1 MTTCTN
7 QVRDHDCL
15 RGHGECRRWLQ
26 SCSAGTNHG
35 LFGHLIAV
43 VEREKP
49 DAIVLLGDIE
59 ASRPLHIEL
68 TPIIGKTKIHII
80 PGNHDTDEDFYWR
93 NLVDSKFASG
103 NLSGRVDTVAGIR
116 IAGLGGI
123 FRKKVWMPPAAPAFD
138 SYAAWLKD
146 NKPRHG
152 EIDVAKATEVS
163 THQTTICPDVY
174 ARLSKLKADVL
185 VTHEAPSV
193 HPHGVLAIDELA
205 RAMRVQATFHGHHHD
220 ARNYQVDWD
229 RLGFQAYGVG
239 FCGMTNIDG
248 TIVRPGDF
256 DDQEVPC

>member
-1 MTTCTN
+1 MPSIFFCG
-7 QVRDHDCL
+7 D
-15 RGHGECRRWLQ
+15 
-26 SCSAGTNHG
+26 NHG

-59 ASRPLHIEL
+59 ASRPLHVEL
-68 TPIIGKTKIHII
+68 APIIGKTEIRFI

-93 NLVDSKFASG
+93 NLVDSKLADG
-103 NLSGRVDTVAGIR
+103 NLNGRVDTVAGIR

-123 FRKKVWMPPAAPAFD
+123 FRGKVWMPPAAPAFD

-152 EIDVAKATEVS
+152 GIDVAKETLVR
-163 THQTTICPDVY
+163 THQTTIFPDVY
-174 ARLSKLKADVL
+174 ARLAKQKADVL

-193 HPHGVLAIDELA
+193 HSHGFAAIDDLA
-205 RAMRVQATFHGHHHD
+205 KAMGVQATFHGHHHD
-220 ARNYQVDWD
+220 AKDYQQDWG
-229 RLGFQAYGVG
+229 RLGFRAYGVG

-248 TIVRPGDF
+248 SIVRPGDF